1 MVEYTGSPKLW
12 FWGDNM
18 DPNVIGSPLL
28 LLALYVWSLIAKGI
42 ALWRAAHLKQRNWFI
57 AILVLNTLG
66 VLDLIYLFRF
76 AEKKLTIHEIRS
88 WVGLTPH

>member
-1 MVEYTGSPKLW
+1 
-12 FWGDNM
+12 M

-66 VLDLIYLFRF
+66 VLDLIYLFKF
-76 AEKKLTIHEIRS
+76 SEKKLTIHEIRS
-88 WVGLTPH
+88 WVGLRSP